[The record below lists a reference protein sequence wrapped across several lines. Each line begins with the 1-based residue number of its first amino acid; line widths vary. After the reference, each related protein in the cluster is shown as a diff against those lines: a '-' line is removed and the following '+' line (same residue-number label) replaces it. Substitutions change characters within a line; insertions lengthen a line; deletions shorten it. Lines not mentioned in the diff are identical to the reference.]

1 MSQDYTGCY
10 GLKSKPSEVKK
21 WLLGCVEEN
30 LTRHE
35 EERWAAMIWGNS
47 GQGKTSIVKQMAQC
61 PVKFRGKEYEGFEV
75 IDVPIAQAEE
85 LGDLTGLPE
94 SEIEMIKDDIKKFF
108 IKEDSIISVL
118 IKDGWMPT
126 GRTRTRCAPPEWVP
140 TEERPGI
147 ILFDDANRAGLR
159 IMKGIMQLLQNY
171 KMTAWKIP
179 AGWTIVMTGN
189 PDNRAYS
196 VTSQDSAMLT
206 RLKHITFESDIKEW
220 AQWAENE
227 KLDPRGIS
235 FLLRYPEMMFGSELT
250 NPRTLSEFFRVLRRY
265 PNVEGSNK
273 TLVFRDARSLL
284 DEMTV
289 ATMMTFFQKELQ
301 FCITP
306 EEILSDTNAA
316 SKELERLMNV
326 KEPRIDILN
335 VINSRLVAYFGSN
348 HYVFNKSHVEPF
360 QKWVLDKNHP
370 RDMSYALCRS
380 ISLTETKHRRMLLT
394 GREILEMIMEN
405 STYTEKE
412 DVLDILSKK
421 ECVSKKR

>member
-1 MSQDYTGCY
+1 MSEKSKKEQDNNFAGCY
-10 GLKSKPSEVKK
+10 GLRSKPSEITQ
-21 WLLGCVEEN
+21 WLMGCVEEN
-30 LTRHE
+30 LERPD

-47 GQGKTSIVKQMAQC
+47 GQGKTSIVKQLENH
-61 PVKFRGKEYEGFEV
+61 PVTFRGKEYNGFEV
-75 IDVPIAQAEE
+75 VDVPIAQAEE

-94 SEIEMIKDDIKKFF
+94 SEIEMKKDNEVKFF

-126 GRTRTRCAPPEWVP
+126 GKTRTRCAPPEWVP

-189 PDNRAYS
+189 PDNRSYS

-206 RLKHITFESDIKEW
+206 RLKHITFETDVKEW
-220 AQWAENE
+220 AQWATNSN
-227 KLDPRGIS
+227 LDSRGIA
-235 FLLRYPEMMFGSELT
+235 FLLRYPEMMIGTELT
-250 NPRTLSEFFRVLRRY
+250 NPRTLSEFFRTLKRY
-265 PNVEGSNK
+265 PNIDGDNRR
-273 TLVFRDARSLL
+273 LVLRDARSLL

-289 ATMMTFFQKELQ
+289 ATMMTFFQKDLQ

-306 EEILSDTNAA
+306 EDILESPEKAE
-316 SKELERLMNV
+316 KELTRLIDT

-335 VINSRLVAYFGSN
+335 VINDRLVAYIGSHN
-348 HYVFNKSHVEPF
+348 YEFKEGHVEALH
-360 QKWVLDKNHP
+360 KWVLDKNHP
-370 RDMSYALCRS
+370 KDMSFALCRGVAS
-380 ISLTETKHRRMLLT
+380 TESVYKRKLLS
-394 GREILEMIMEN
+394 GKEILKMITDN
-405 STYTEKE
+405 SNYKA
-412 DVLDILSKK
+412 
-421 ECVSKKR
+421 